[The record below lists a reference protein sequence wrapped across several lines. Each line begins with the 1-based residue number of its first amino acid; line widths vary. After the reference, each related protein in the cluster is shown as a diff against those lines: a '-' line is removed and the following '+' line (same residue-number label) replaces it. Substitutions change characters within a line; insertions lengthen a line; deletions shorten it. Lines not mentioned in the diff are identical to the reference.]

1 VRPRRNGVGAGE
13 VEEQPRL
20 LLTLA
25 RESEL
30 DDAALGPVLEDEG
43 TINEQLE
50 RAIQQRVRSL
60 LYEIRD
66 RPTLLLVNSG
76 NLRKAWPS
84 ISNGNLVENT
94 LQFGE
99 DRRQRIGVY
108 GTDLRLILVR
118 DRNSREETAQ
128 WYALGGTEPGFASGL
143 WKAKNSGPD
152 NRVFISTTDVPP
164 ILRTLKRGMRK
175 LVPDPRWPTAPG
187 KTAWNPQ
194 ALELTVLGCVTA
206 DALSDGQRDDVV
218 PDNPATWAA
227 VAHQSRFHDDHQ
239 PLSHPLAQHLAIHAE
254 EYLLPVRETSD

>member
-76 NLRKAWPS
+76 NLAKRGRLSPM
-84 ISNGNLVENT
+84 
-94 LQFGE
+94 
-99 DRRQRIGVY
+99 
-108 GTDLRLILVR
+108 GTWSRTHC
-118 DRNSREETAQ
+118 NSARTD
-128 WYALGGTEPGFASGL
+128 ASG
-143 WKAKNSGPD
+143 SE
-152 NRVFISTTDVPP
+152 ST
-164 ILRTLKRGMRK
+164 
-175 LVPDPRWPTAPG
+175 
-187 KTAWNPQ
+187 
-194 ALELTVLGCVTA
+194 
-206 DALSDGQRDDVV
+206 
-218 PDNPATWAA
+218 
-227 VAHQSRFHDDHQ
+227 
-239 PLSHPLAQHLAIHAE
+239 
-254 EYLLPVRETSD
+254 VRIFG